1 MAIQIR
7 HGVGVL
13 FETLQRQVAV
23 LDITLQQPS
32 LLQVAG
38 HAVGNTVQEDLQLFC
53 SGRCNLS
60 EAQLPI
66 VRLDIDADSAL

>member
-1 MAIQIR
+1 MIPR
-7 HGVGVL
+7 
-13 FETLQRQVAV
+13 EMTLQRQVAV

-38 HAVGNTVQEDLQLFC
+38 HAVSNTVQEDLQLFC

-66 VRLDIDADSAL
+66 VRLDIDAGIATCCLIVS